1 MAKQSG
7 GNTAQRVEALV
18 RPVVE
23 GMGLRLWDVVFEK
36 EGPDW
41 YLRVLIDRDGT
52 MDTDTCAEVSHA
64 LDPILDE
71 ADPIDQ
77 SYYLEVGSPGLGRKL
92 TRPEHYEALKGE
104 KIGVKLCISG
114 CVGALALI
122 LTGVISEKDALKS
135 IDLKTIFLFGGTL
148 SLASALS
155 QTGAGAMI
163 AETVMGALGENP
175 SPYVLTFVVF
185 ILCCVMTNF
194 MSNTATTALMVPI
207 CLSIAQGMGADPRAV
222 LMACVI
228 GGSCAYA
235 TPIGMP
241 ANTMAVGAGGYTFM
255 DYVKSGLPLIV
266 IATIVSMIILPI
278 AFPFFP

>member
-18 RPVVE
+18 RPTVE

-41 YLRVLIDRDGT
+41 YLRVLIDKDGT

-104 KIGVKLCISG
+104 KIGVKAHPPHRRRRARVCRHPDRPRG
-114 CVGALALI
+114 QHRHGR
-122 LTGVISEKDALKS
+122 D
-135 IDLKTIFLFGGTL
+135 
-148 SLASALS
+148 
-155 QTGAGAMI
+155 
-163 AETVMGALGENP
+163 GERP
-175 SPYVLTFVVF
+175 GEL
-185 ILCCVMTNF
+185 
-194 MSNTATTALMVPI
+194 
-207 CLSIAQGMGADPRAV
+207 
-222 LMACVI
+222 
-228 GGSCAYA
+228 
-235 TPIGMP
+235 
-241 ANTMAVGAGGYTFM
+241 
-255 DYVKSGLPLIV
+255 
-266 IATIVSMIILPI
+266 
-278 AFPFFP
+278 

>member
-104 KIGVKLCISG
+104 KIGVKLIRPTADG
-114 CVGALALI
+114 VREFAGI
-122 LTGVISEKDALKS
+122 LKGREGSTV
-135 IDLKTIFLFGGTL
+135 TV
-148 SLASALS
+148 
-155 QTGAGAMI
+155 
-163 AETVMGALGENP
+163 ETRTV
-175 SPYVLTFVVF
+175 
-185 ILCCVMTNF
+185 
-194 MSNTATTALMVPI
+194 
-207 CLSIAQGMGADPRAV
+207 R
-222 LMACVI
+222 
-228 GGSCAYA
+228 
-235 TPIGMP
+235 
-241 ANTMAVGAGGYTFM
+241 
-255 DYVKSGLPLIV
+255 
-266 IATIVSMIILPI
+266 
-278 AFPFFP
+278 